1 MARTFNPG
9 TLRYAVAFALSTG
22 KDLSFEEL
30 VAAAHASNEKATKG
44 NVKSALNG
52 LSAAGLAEYDHD
64 TSTWCLTLAGLA
76 RWDEQHLA
84 ESEKPAPGSHLLPP
98 LTDVSL
104 LVRNTKRA
112 AVVPNPVNTMP
123 FTPRDGAMDFAAH
136 PRISGPWRI
145 WPCGKRE
152 RIDQPHNNNHQVKA

>member
-22 KDLSFEEL
+22 KDLSCEEL

-64 TSTWCLTLAGLA
+64 TSNWCLTLAGLA
-76 RWDEQHLA
+76 DRLPRGQHRVRFSKLPDDLLGTMLLA
-84 ESEKPAPGSHLLPP
+84 FH
-98 LTDVSL
+98 
-104 LVRNTKRA
+104 
-112 AVVPNPVNTMP
+112 
-123 FTPRDGAMDFAAH
+123 
-136 PRISGPWRI
+136 
-145 WPCGKRE
+145 
-152 RIDQPHNNNHQVKA
+152 

>member
-52 LSAAGLAEYDHD
+52 LSAAGLAEHDHD

-76 RWDEQHLA
+76 RWDEQHAPA
-84 ESEKPAPGSHLLPP
+84 EPVAPHGSHLLPP
-98 LTDVSL
+98 MTDVSL
-104 LVRNTKRA
+104 LVRNVTRA
-112 AVVPNPVNTMP
+112 AVAPSAANRIP
-123 FTPRDGAMDFAAH
+123 FCPRQGAMDFAQH

-145 WPCGKRE
+145 WPDGRRE
-152 RIDQPHNNNHQVKA
+152 RIDQPAK